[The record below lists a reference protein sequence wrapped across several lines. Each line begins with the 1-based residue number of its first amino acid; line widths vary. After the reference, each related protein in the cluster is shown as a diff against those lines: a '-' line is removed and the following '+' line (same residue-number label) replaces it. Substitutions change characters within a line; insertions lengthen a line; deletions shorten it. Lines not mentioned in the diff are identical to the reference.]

1 MISPE
6 AKLTTECG
14 IGNIAPTKT
23 KNPPHFRKL
32 VICLAILFS
41 KWFLTEGIRNIR
53 FPMMYEM
60 IPPTYD
66 MVASKSKNNQGV
78 TDFDAHAMNTSGGI
92 NPSNVSEIRK
102 NEKMIRGE

>member
-1 MISPE
+1 MSPD

-32 VICLAILFS
+32 VICRAILFS
-41 KWFLTEGIRNIR
+41 KWFLTEGIKNIR
-53 FPMMYEM
+53 FPMKYEM
-60 IPPTYD
+60 IPPMYD

-78 TDFDAHAMNTSGGI
+78 TDFEAHAMNTSGGI
-92 NPSNVSEIRK
+92 NPKTVSEIRK
-102 NEKMIRGE
+102 NENMNWGE